1 MKIIYLHQ
9 YFNTNEMPGST
20 RSFELSKRL
29 VQNGHKVYLITSKR
43 DDYQLQKNGWTK
55 ENGIDV
61 YWTPVSYS
69 NKMGFLR
76 RIFSFLLFSI
86 KSLKVALSIDA
97 DIIYATS
104 TPLTIAIPAII
115 YSKLKSKPMIFEVRD
130 LWPEIPIAVGALKS
144 PFTRFLALYL
154 EKLAYKNS
162 KTIIALSD
170 GMRSGIIKKGY
181 PANKINVITNLS
193 NTRAYEEIDKNKDY
207 GIRIRN
213 YYPEPLDKLVIYT
226 GAFGHVN
233 DVQYLIK
240 IAGEIKNINNKIKF
254 IIAGEG
260 VESKNIINLANELEI
275 LGKSVFIINPI
286 EKYKIPILYSKASI
300 VTSLFI
306 NLEELWNNS
315 ANKFFDGLAAGKP
328 IMINYSGW
336 QRELLEKNNAGFYV
350 PFDNHIKG
358 AEILNKVISDDKI
371 QKNMGNSAKRLANQN
386 FSIDAQYPKFE
397 RVLKSVVEE

>member
-20 RSFELSKRL
+20 RSFELSKKL
-29 VQNGHKVYLITSKR
+29 VENGHKVYLITSKR
-43 DDYQLQKNGWTK
+43 DSYQLEKNGWTK
-55 ENGIDV
+55 EKGIDV
-61 YWTPVSYS
+61 YWAPVSYS
-69 NKMGFLR
+69 NNMSFLR
-76 RIFSFLLFSI
+76 RIFSFLSFSI

-97 DIIYATS
+97 DLIYASS

-115 YSKLKSKPMIFEVRD
+115 VSKIKSKPMVFEVRD
-130 LWPEIPIAVGALKS
+130 LWPELPIAVGALKS
-144 PFTRFLALYL
+144 FPAKFLALYL
-154 EKLAYKNS
+154 EKLSYKNS
-162 KTIIALSD
+162 KKIVALSN
-170 GMRSGIIKKGY
+170 GMKEGIIKKGY
-181 PANKINVITNLS
+181 PDNQINVITNLS
-193 NTRAYEEIDKNKDY
+193 NTNVHDKIEETNEL
-207 GIRIRN
+207 GITVNN
-213 YYPEPLDKLVIYT
+213 YIPKELDKLVIYT

>member
-29 VQNGHKVYLITSKR
+29 VENGHKVYLITSKR

-86 KSLKVALSIDA
+86 KSLKVTLSINA

-115 YSKLKSKPMIFEVRD
+115 YSRIKAKPMIFEVRD

-162 KTIIALSD
+162 KKIIALSD

-207 GIRIRN
+207 GIRIHN

-233 DVQYLIK
+233 DVNYLIK
-240 IAGEIKNINNKIKF
+240 IAGAIKNINNKIKF

-260 VESKNIINLANELEI
+260 VEQQNIYSTSKELGV
-275 LGKSVFIINPI
+275 LNSSVFIIDPL
-286 EKYKIPILYSKASI
+286 EKSKIPLLYSKASI
-300 VTSLFI
+300 VSSLFI

-336 QRELLEKNNAGFYV
+336 QRSLLEKYNAGFYV
-350 PFDNHIKG
+350 PFDDYLKG
-358 AEILNKVISDDKI
+358 AEILNKIVNNNDLS
-371 QKNMGNSAKRLANQN
+371 KNMGHAAKKLANKH
-386 FSIDAQYPKFE
+386 FAIDAQYPKFE
-397 RVLKSVVEE
+397 KILKSVIE

>member
-9 YFNTNEMPGST
+9 YFNTNDMPGST

-29 VQNGHKVYLITSKR
+29 VSNGHKVYLITSKR
-43 DDYQLQKNGWTK
+43 DDYQLQKYGWTK

-86 KSLKVALSIDA
+86 KSLKVTLSIDA

-115 YSKLKSKPMIFEVRD
+115 YSRIKAKPMIFEVRD

-162 KTIIALSD
+162 KKIIALSD

-207 GIRIRN
+207 GIRIHN

-233 DVQYLIK
+233 DVNYLIK
-240 IAGEIKNINNKIKF
+240 IAGAIKNINNKIKF

-260 VESKNIINLANELEI
+260 VEQQNIYSTSKELGV
-275 LGKSVFIINPI
+275 LNSSVFIIDPL
-286 EKYKIPILYSKASI
+286 EKSKIPLLYSKASI
-300 VTSLFI
+300 VSSLFI

-336 QRELLEKNNAGFYV
+336 QRSLLEKYNAGFYV
-350 PFDNHIKG
+350 PFDDYLKG
-358 AEILNKVISDDKI
+358 AEILNKIVNNIDLS
-371 QKNMGNSAKRLANQN
+371 KNMGRAAKKLANKH
-386 FSIDAQYPKFE
+386 FAIDAQYPKFE
-397 RVLKSVVEE
+397 KTLKSVIE

>member
-20 RSFELSKRL
+20 RSFELSKKL
-29 VQNGHKVYLITSKR
+29 VENGHKVYLITSKR
-43 DDYQLQKNGWTK
+43 DSYQLEKNGWTK
-55 ENGIDV
+55 EKGIDV
-61 YWTPVSYS
+61 YWAPVSYS
-69 NKMGFLR
+69 NNMGFLR
-76 RIFSFLLFSI
+76 RIFSFLSFSI

-97 DIIYATS
+97 DLIYASS

-115 YSKLKSKPMIFEVRD
+115 VSKIKSKPMVFEVRD
-130 LWPEIPIAVGALKS
+130 LWPELPIAVGALKS
-144 PFTRFLALYL
+144 FPAKFLALYL
-154 EKLAYKNS
+154 EKLSYKNS
-162 KTIIALSD
+162 KKIVALSN
-170 GMRSGIIKKGY
+170 GMKEGIIKKGY
-181 PANKINVITNLS
+181 PDNQINVITNLS
-193 NTRAYEEIDKNKDY
+193 NTDVHDKIEETNEL
-207 GIRIRN
+207 GITINN
-213 YYPEPLDKLVIYT
+213 YIPKELDKLVIYT

-233 DVQYLIK
+233 DVKYLIK

-328 IMINYSGW
+328 IMVNYSGW
-336 QRELLEKNNAGFYV
+336 QRELLEKNYAGFYV
-350 PFDNHIKG
+350 PFDDHIKG
-358 AEILNKVISDDKI
+358 AEILNKVISDNKI

-386 FSIDAQYPKFE
+386 FSIHAQYPKFE

>member
-29 VQNGHKVYLITSKR
+29 VENGHKVYLITSKR

-55 ENGIDV
+55 ENGINV

-69 NKMGFLR
+69 NKMGYLR
-76 RIFSFLLFSI
+76 RIFSFLLYSI
-86 KSLKVALSIDA
+86 KSLKITLSIDA

-115 YSKLKSKPMIFEVRD
+115 YSRIKAKPMIFEVRD

-162 KTIIALSD
+162 KKIIALSD

-181 PANKINVITNLS
+181 PVKKINVITNLS
-193 NTRAYEEIDKNKDY
+193 NTRAYEEMDKAKDL
-207 GIRIRN
+207 GIKINN
-213 YYPEPLDKLVIYT
+213 YFPEPLDKLVIYT

-233 DVQYLIK
+233 DVKYLIK
-240 IAGEIKNINNKIKF
+240 IAGVLKNINNKIKF

-260 VESKNIINLANELEI
+260 VEQQNIYSISKELGV
-275 LGKSVFIINPI
+275 LDSSVFIIDPL
-286 EKYKIPILYSKASI
+286 EKAKIPLLYSKASI

-336 QRELLEKNNAGFYV
+336 QRSLLEEYNAGFYV
-350 PFDNHIKG
+350 PFDDHLKG
-358 AEILNKVISDDKI
+358 AEILDKI
-371 QKNMGNSAKRLANQN
+371 VNNNELSKNMGYSAKKLANQH
-386 FSIDAQYPKFE
+386 FSIDVQYPKFE
-397 RVLKSVVEE
+397 KILKSVID

>member
-29 VQNGHKVYLITSKR
+29 VENGHRVYLITSKR

-86 KSLKVALSIDA
+86 KSLKVTLSIDA

-115 YSKLKSKPMIFEVRD
+115 YSRIKAKPMIFEVRD

-162 KTIIALSD
+162 KKIIALSD

-193 NTRAYEEIDKNKDY
+193 NTRAYEEIDKNKDF
-207 GIRIRN
+207 GIRIHN

-233 DVQYLIK
+233 DVNYLIK
-240 IAGEIKNINNKIKF
+240 IAGAIKNINNKIKF

-260 VESKNIINLANELEI
+260 VEQQNIYSTSKELGV
-275 LGKSVFIINPI
+275 LNSSVFIIDPL
-286 EKYKIPILYSKASI
+286 EKSKIPLLYSKASI
-300 VTSLFI
+300 VSSLFI

-336 QRELLEKNNAGFYV
+336 QRSLLEKYNAGFYV
-350 PFDNHIKG
+350 PFDDYLKG
-358 AEILNKVISDDKI
+358 AEILNKIVNNIDLS
-371 QKNMGNSAKRLANQN
+371 KNMGRAAKKLANKH
-386 FSIDAQYPKFE
+386 FAIDAQYPKFE
-397 RVLKSVVEE
+397 KTLKSVIE

>member
-29 VQNGHKVYLITSKR
+29 VENGHKVYLITSKR

-86 KSLKVALSIDA
+86 KSLKVTLSINA

-115 YSKLKSKPMIFEVRD
+115 YSRIKAKPMIFEVRD

-162 KTIIALSD
+162 KKIIALSD

-207 GIRIRN
+207 GIRIHN

-233 DVQYLIK
+233 DVNYLIK
-240 IAGEIKNINNKIKF
+240 IAGALKNINNKIKF

-260 VESKNIINLANELEI
+260 VEQQNIYSTSKELGV
-275 LGKSVFIINPI
+275 LNSSVFIIDPL
-286 EKYKIPILYSKASI
+286 EKSKIPLLYSKASI
-300 VTSLFI
+300 VSSLFI

-336 QRELLEKNNAGFYV
+336 QRSLLEKYNAGFYV
-350 PFDNHIKG
+350 PFDDYLKG
-358 AEILNKVISDDKI
+358 AEILNKIVNNNDLS
-371 QKNMGNSAKRLANQN
+371 KNMGHAAKKLANKH
-386 FSIDAQYPKFE
+386 FAIDAQYPKFE
-397 RVLKSVVEE
+397 KTLKSVIE

>member
-29 VQNGHKVYLITSKR
+29 VENGHKVYLITSKR

-86 KSLKVALSIDA
+86 KSLKVTLSIDA

-162 KTIIALSD
+162 KKIIALSD

-207 GIRIRN
+207 GIRIHN

-233 DVQYLIK
+233 DVNYLIK
-240 IAGEIKNINNKIKF
+240 IAGALKNINNKIKF

-260 VESKNIINLANELEI
+260 VEQQNIYSTSKELGV
-275 LGKSVFIINPI
+275 LNSSVFIIDPL
-286 EKYKIPILYSKASI
+286 EKSKIPLLYSKASI
-300 VTSLFI
+300 VSSLFI

-336 QRELLEKNNAGFYV
+336 QRSLLEKYNAGFYV
-350 PFDNHIKG
+350 PFDDYLKG
-358 AEILNKVISDDKI
+358 AEILNKIVNNNELS
-371 QKNMGNSAKRLANQN
+371 KNMGHAAKKLANKH
-386 FSIDAQYPKFE
+386 FAIDAQYPKFE
-397 RVLKSVVEE
+397 KTLKSVIE

>member
-9 YFNTNEMPGST
+9 YFNTNDMPGST

-29 VQNGHKVYLITSKR
+29 VENGHKVFLITSKR
-43 DDYQLQKNGWTK
+43 DSHQIQKNGWTK

-61 YWTPVSYS
+61 YWVPVSYS
-69 NKMGFLR
+69 NKMSFLR
-76 RIFSFLLFSI
+76 RILSFLSFSI

-115 YSKLKSKPMIFEVRD
+115 YSKIKSRPMVFEVRD
-130 LWPEIPIAVGALKS
+130 LWPELPIAVGALKS
-144 PFTRFLALYL
+144 SFSKFLALYL

-162 KTIIALSD
+162 KKIIALSN
-170 GMRSGIIKKGY
+170 GMKDGIIKKGY
-181 PANKINVITNLS
+181 PADQISVITNLS
-193 NTRAYEEIDKNKDY
+193 NTRAYNRIDKTMDL
-207 GIRIRN
+207 GIKIDN
-213 YYPEPLDKLVIYT
+213 YVPHPLDKLVIYT

-233 DVQYLIK
+233 DVKYLIN
-240 IAGEIKNINNKIKF
+240 IAAVLKNINSKIKF

-260 VESKNIINLANELEI
+260 VEKLNIFSMAKK
-275 LGKSVFIINPI
+275 LGVLDSSVFITDPL
-286 EKYKIPILYSKASI
+286 EKSKIPLLYSKAS
-300 VTSLFI
+300 VVSSLFI

-336 QRELLEKNNAGFYV
+336 QRLLLEKYNAGFYV
-350 PFDNHIKG
+350 PFDDHIKG
-358 AEILNKVISDDKI
+358 AEILNKIVNNDELN
-371 QKNMGNSAKRLANQN
+371 KNMGDSAKKLADQH
-386 FSIDAQYPKFE
+386 FAIDIQYPKFE
-397 RVLKSVVEE
+397 NVLKSVIE

>member
-29 VQNGHKVYLITSKR
+29 VENGHKVYLITSKR

-162 KTIIALSD
+162 KKIIALSD

-207 GIRIRN
+207 GIRIHN

-233 DVQYLIK
+233 DVNYLIK
-240 IAGEIKNINNKIKF
+240 IAGALKNINNKIKF

-260 VESKNIINLANELEI
+260 VEQQNIYLTSKELGV
-275 LGKSVFIINPI
+275 LNSSVFIIDPL
-286 EKYKIPILYSKASI
+286 EKSKIPLLYSKASI
-300 VTSLFI
+300 VSSLFI

-336 QRELLEKNNAGFYV
+336 QRSLLEKYNAGFYV
-350 PFDNHIKG
+350 PFDDYLKG
-358 AEILNKVISDDKI
+358 AEILNKIVNNNELS
-371 QKNMGNSAKRLANQN
+371 KNMGHAAKKLANKH
-386 FSIDAQYPKFE
+386 FAIDAQYPKFE
-397 RVLKSVVEE
+397 KTLKSVIE

>member
-29 VQNGHKVYLITSKR
+29 VENGHKVYLITSKR

-86 KSLKVALSIDA
+86 KSLKVTLSIDA

-115 YSKLKSKPMIFEVRD
+115 YSRIKAKPMIFEVRD

-162 KTIIALSD
+162 KKIIALSD

-207 GIRIRN
+207 GIRIHN

-233 DVQYLIK
+233 DVNYLIK
-240 IAGEIKNINNKIKF
+240 IAGAIKNINNKIKF

-260 VESKNIINLANELEI
+260 VEQQNIYSTSKELGV
-275 LGKSVFIINPI
+275 LNSSVFIIDPL
-286 EKYKIPILYSKASI
+286 EKSKIPLLYSKASI
-300 VTSLFI
+300 VSSLFI

-336 QRELLEKNNAGFYV
+336 QRSLLEKYNAGFYV
-350 PFDNHIKG
+350 PFDDYLKG
-358 AEILNKVISDDKI
+358 AEILNKIVNNIDLSKKSFALTFLLSTI
-371 QKNMGNSAKRLANQN
+371 LGIHAK
-386 FSIDAQYPKFE
+386 S
-397 RVLKSVVEE
+397 KSHNLI

>member
-86 KSLKVALSIDA
+86 KSLKVTLSIDA

-115 YSKLKSKPMIFEVRD
+115 YSRIKAKPMIFEVRD

-162 KTIIALSD
+162 KKIIALSD

-207 GIRIRN
+207 GIRIHN

-233 DVQYLIK
+233 DVNYLIK
-240 IAGEIKNINNKIKF
+240 IAGAIKNINNKIKF
-254 IIAGEG
+254 IVAGEG
-260 VESKNIINLANELEI
+260 VEQQNIYSTSKELGV
-275 LGKSVFIINPI
+275 LNSSVFIIDPL
-286 EKYKIPILYSKASI
+286 EKSKIPLLYSKASI
-300 VTSLFI
+300 VSSLFI

-336 QRELLEKNNAGFYV
+336 QRSLLEKYNAGFYV
-350 PFDNHIKG
+350 PFDDCLKG
-358 AEILNKVISDDKI
+358 AEILNKIVNNNDLS
-371 QKNMGNSAKRLANQN
+371 KNMGHAAKKLANKH
-386 FSIDAQYPKFE
+386 FAIDAQYPKFE
-397 RVLKSVVEE
+397 KTLKSVIE

>member
-29 VQNGHKVYLITSKR
+29 VENGHKVYLITSKR

-86 KSLKVALSIDA
+86 KSLKVTLSINA

-115 YSKLKSKPMIFEVRD
+115 YSRIKAKPMIFEVRD

-162 KTIIALSD
+162 KKIIALSD

-207 GIRIRN
+207 GIRIHN

-233 DVQYLIK
+233 DVNYLIK
-240 IAGEIKNINNKIKF
+240 IAGAIKNINNKIKF

-260 VESKNIINLANELEI
+260 VEQQNIYSTSKELGV
-275 LGKSVFIINPI
+275 LNSSVFIIDPL
-286 EKYKIPILYSKASI
+286 EKSKIPLLYSKASI
-300 VTSLFI
+300 VSSLFI

-336 QRELLEKNNAGFYV
+336 QRSLLEKYNAGFYV
-350 PFDNHIKG
+350 PFDDHLKG
-358 AEILNKVISDDKI
+358 AEILNKIVNNNDLS
-371 QKNMGNSAKRLANQN
+371 KNMGHAAKKLANKH
-386 FSIDAQYPKFE
+386 FAIDAQYPKFE
-397 RVLKSVVEE
+397 KILKSVIE

>member
-29 VQNGHKVYLITSKR
+29 VENGHRVYLITSKR

-86 KSLKVALSIDA
+86 KSLKVTLSIDA

-115 YSKLKSKPMIFEVRD
+115 YSRIKAKPMIFEVRD

-162 KTIIALSD
+162 KKIIALSD

-207 GIRIRN
+207 GIRIHN

-233 DVQYLIK
+233 DVNYLIK
-240 IAGEIKNINNKIKF
+240 IAGAIKNINNKIKF

-260 VESKNIINLANELEI
+260 VEQQNIYSTSKELGV
-275 LGKSVFIINPI
+275 LNSSVFIIDPL
-286 EKYKIPILYSKASI
+286 EKSKIPLLYSKASI
-300 VTSLFI
+300 VSSLFI

-336 QRELLEKNNAGFYV
+336 QRSLLEKYNAGFYV
-350 PFDNHIKG
+350 PFDDYLKG
-358 AEILNKVISDDKI
+358 AEILNKIVNNNYLN
-371 QKNMGNSAKRLANQN
+371 KNMGHAAKKLANKH
-386 FSIDAQYPKFE
+386 FAIDAQYPKFE
-397 RVLKSVVEE
+397 KTLKSVIE

>member
-29 VQNGHKVYLITSKR
+29 VENGHKVFLITSKR

-69 NKMGFLR
+69 NKMGFFR
-76 RIFSFLLFSI
+76 RIFSFLSFSI
-86 KSLKVALSIDA
+86 KSIKLALSIEA

-162 KTIIALSD
+162 KKIIALSD

-207 GIRIRN
+207 GIRIHN

-233 DVQYLIK
+233 DVNYLIK
-240 IAGEIKNINNKIKF
+240 IAGALKNINNKIKF

-260 VESKNIINLANELEI
+260 VEQQNIYLTSKELGV
-275 LGKSVFIINPI
+275 LNSSVFIIDPL
-286 EKYKIPILYSKASI
+286 EKSKIPLLYSKASI
-300 VTSLFI
+300 VSSLFI

-336 QRELLEKNNAGFYV
+336 QRSLLEKYNAGFYV
-350 PFDNHIKG
+350 PFDDYLKG
-358 AEILNKVISDDKI
+358 AEILNKIVNNIDLS
-371 QKNMGNSAKRLANQN
+371 KNMGHAAKKLANKH
-386 FSIDAQYPKFE
+386 FAIDAQYPKFE
-397 RVLKSVVEE
+397 KTLKSVIE